1 MLSPSGYINVSEN
14 RVKEE
19 KLEFNHI
26 VCFENKIFGCLLFSL
41 LPFFL
46 PLFLLPLL
54 LLCFQS
60 QSLYLD
66 KTWWNY
72 LLYSY
77 SLLENKYFSSVPKPK
92 KPEKLN
98 WFFFMYLDIY
108 FFFIHKFCPQP
119 CNSSL
124 QANFSLLVHN
134 STFLKGSFRF
144 QKTNMKSQ
152 YAGINSFSSFLK
164 KCE

>member
-41 LPFFL
+41 LL
-46 PLFLLPLL
+46 LLP

-66 KTWWNY
+66 KT
-72 LLYSY
+72 
-77 SLLENKYFSSVPKPK
+77 
-92 KPEKLN
+92 
-98 WFFFMYLDIY
+98 
-108 FFFIHKFCPQP
+108 
-119 CNSSL
+119 
-124 QANFSLLVHN
+124 
-134 STFLKGSFRF
+134 
-144 QKTNMKSQ
+144 
-152 YAGINSFSSFLK
+152 
-164 KCE
+164 

>member
-1 MLSPSGYINVSEN
+1 MELSTLQLQFI
-14 RVKEE
+14 RKE
-19 KLEFNHI
+19 
-26 VCFENKIFGCLLFSL
+26 IFLFCPQTQETWKTQL
-41 LPFFL
+41 VFL
-46 PLFLLPLL
+46 
-54 LLCFQS
+54 
-60 QSLYLD
+60 
-66 KTWWNY
+66 
-72 LLYSY
+72 
-77 SLLENKYFSSVPKPK
+77 
-92 KPEKLN
+92 
-98 WFFFMYLDIY
+98 MYLDIY

-119 CNSSL
+119 CNSSR